1 MANLPRVTQ
10 KIFAENTET
19 NIGQFGSARNGS
31 PLRTGDIETIQAL
44 PAWGQGWDAAV
55 TNERNYP
62 ALEEMT
68 GVQKVI
74 TQQLAYYFQKGFPEW
89 DAGTTYYKNVSFCQV
104 DGAVYQ
110 SLTDNNLGNNPATD
124 TTNWVKWNPAEGT
137 FANVDLSNLSEA
149 GQAVINSKLG
159 DNLVS
164 NCLLSVVGGNITTD
178 NYTGVSYVNKDCSV
192 SGNVASGF
200 GAAAY
205 ILLNK
210 VFTDAVNFTFE
221 IPFRLNSV
229 TGRQYIAQINNEAN
243 GFGVKDSVLFLTY
256 DGAEEDGAI
265 QLQPNIDYTIKLERI
280 SAQKAYVLSLKTTG
294 SYTEHLRVVSA
305 SGFYAG
311 KSVFLGGGSANYLN
325 GTINL
330 AGVTIK
336 EGSTNYW
343 TVSATANFQTVTV
356 QGTFNALMPDGLNA
370 DKTLN
375 NEKAT
380 LTIDKEL
387 LYSPSNGTKTVLV
400 KNDGEVM
407 IRPDYTVSDVE
418 PADQPQG
425 GVWYNTGSNVLA
437 EQTIIYPN
445 IQLIN
450 PSGGAAPAI
459 SNGVLNITIDGQYA
473 DLPGT
478 VTLGDNWDI
487 SMVLTGEPAQDGGFI
502 LGDVV
507 SNSGTVMPSGIA
519 IQYNDGNITA
529 YFRRE
534 DVQVVEKETIISTAY
549 LVAKDSGSTTGY
561 VAVAGEA
568 DAFVAENTPVYSDQ
582 TMETLLENA
591 AADTWVYSGY
601 SFDNIQTTT
610 GYVKEEGA
618 GQFVGPNVQV
628 YTDAN
633 CTTPQATAS
642 GTDYQ
647 FTGDTAASL
656 IGTLTTAYSN
666 TIALSY
672 NGTQYVLGSQ
682 TLTSSDPI
690 KSNCNI
696 TLGGISSDS
705 ASVLTGINLTTSTF
719 SFWEWNGSSIDT
731 PSYQAFVGAKIGEI
745 TDNGTSIVSTSLDA
759 PLVLA
764 KAADVANRD
773 LSNLTRAGETHF
785 LNKTQLTNCVLEIP
799 QRVNL
804 VDNGTNIIIKAGTIG
819 IQPNGFEDDGTTPK
833 FDYITVT
840 ADITLE
846 NNQTTTLML
855 GLNGAQNVYR
865 TPIDRCFSG
874 PTAPAS
880 PVNLTIWYDTSTNLI
895 KRYVNS
901 AWEVANY
908 TLPLGILNYTASG
921 TPGSI
926 QQVFNGFGYI
936 GSSLWIDK
944 GVRMLIPN
952 YRNDDGTLKN
962 QDFTTEKI
970 YLGYTPTD
978 YTRENGKLIFL
989 PNNETE
995 NVDIWTSPKYDS
1007 VKNIMVSGTN
1017 EYHMIILSEN
1027 GNTVENGVIQSIN
1040 IPQTVSLEHNLVSL
1054 AHIQDLDGNWT
1065 YKNRVLCSQQ
1075 MTTAIDKEIDLNFD
1089 LSSYLPDDDNRYEII
1104 VNGYIFVGQTAGSA
1118 LLLSCRNS
1126 QGVSVNIC
1134 GSRTLGNQS
1143 SISSAGLSTGSCLM
1157 VVEAD
1162 RQLKIHYFAAGSNGQ
1177 LRSINIVGYRKV
1189 R

>member
-1 MANLPRVTQ
+1 MKATEIIQPIPLIAPIAADGIKNTLPDSATG
-10 KIFAENTET
+10 T
-19 NIGQFGSARNGS
+19 NNAS
-31 PLRTGDIETIQAL
+31 IEEGFPGITMKAPKDGGL
-44 PAWGQGWDAAV
+44 PPWGQDFNGLFYTLSTLNVSLQNGGIITFDEAV
-55 TNERNYP
+55 SDKIGGYP
-62 ALEEMT
+62 QEAILDYVDNN
-68 GVQKVI
+68 GN
-74 TQQLAYYFQKGFPEW
+74 
-89 DAGTTYYKNVSFCQV
+89 YYKV
-104 DGAVYQ
+104 Q
-110 SLTDNNLGNNPATD
+110 SLIDDNTNNFVANPQLID
-124 TTNWVKWNPAEGT
+124 NINWKYLNIVSQSDKN
-137 FANVDLSNLSEA
+137 FLN
-149 GQAVINSKLG
+149 NSQI
-159 DNLVS
+159 S

-210 VFTDAVNFTFE
+210 VFTDSVNFTFE
-221 IPFRLNSV
+221 IPFKLNAV

-243 GFGVKDSVLFLTY
+243 GFGVKDGVLFLTY

-311 KSVFLGGGSANYLN
+311 KSVFLGGGSENYLN

-343 TVSATANFQTVTV
+343 TVSSTASFQTVTV

-375 NEKAT
+375 NENAT

-487 SMVLTGEPAQDGGFI
+487 SMVLTGEPTQDGGFI

-591 AADTWVYSGY
+591 AADTWIYSGY

-618 GQFVGPNVQV
+618 GQFVAPNVQV

-642 GTDYQ
+642 GIDYK

-690 KSNCNI
+690 KSNSNI

-745 TDNGTSIVSTSLDA
+745 TDNGTSIVNTSLDA

-819 IQPNGFEDDGTTPK
+819 IQPNGFEADGTTPK

-880 PVNLTIWYDTSTNLI
+880 PVNLSVWYDTSTNLV

-952 YRNDDGTLKN
+952 YRNEDGTLKN

-970 YLGYTPTD
+970 YLTTYDSD
-978 YTRENGKLIFL
+978 YTRINAKLVYAR
-989 PNNETE
+989 
-995 NVDIWTSPKYDS
+995 NVIAIYSSMTYDS
-1007 VKNIMVSGTN
+1007 AKNIMINAGNELSGIKFSDT
-1017 EYHMIILSEN
+1017 

-1065 YKNRVLCSQQ
+1065 YKNSVLCNQQ
-1075 MTTAIDKEIDLNFD
+1075 MTTVLAEETDLNFD

-1104 VNGYIFVGQTAGSA
+1104 VNGYIFVGPTGGSSLA
-1118 LLLSCRNS
+1118 VSCRNS
-1126 QGVSVNIC
+1126 QGFAANIC
-1134 GSRTLGNQS
+1134 GSRTLGTQS
-1143 SISSAGLSTGSCLM
+1143 SITSAGLSTGSCLM

-1162 RQLKIHYFAAGSNGQ
+1162 RQLKIRYYATGSNGQ